1 MKKIIKANSN
11 LEIGSDVFHMCEYM
25 GNILDDIQTNGIDDL
40 SSIHQSKVYKALR
53 EMYNASSKIEDV
65 LSNYSM

>member
-11 LEIGSDVFHMCEYM
+11 LEIGSDVFYMCEHMEY
-25 GNILDDIQTNGIDDL
+25 ILNDIQTNGISDL
-40 SSIHQSKVYKALR
+40 SSIHQSKVYEALR